1 MAVFTEISKAQ
12 LGELLSHYDIGQ
24 AQSLKGIASGIE
36 NSNFYL
42 DTDKGKYVLTIFE
55 RLNKDQLPY
64 YLELTSHLGKKCL
77 AVSYPIPRKDGG
89 LLSEINGK
97 PCSIAPCLSGTYVE
111 KPSAKACREMGE
123 MLAKMHNA
131 VEDFPLSQENTKG
144 SAFWLSSMPLLKPY
158 IPERLYQMLEKEV
171 NHQLELQRS
180 PEYQA
185 LPSGAVHADLF
196 RNNALISV
204 DGNVESLAG
213 VIDFYFA
220 CNAPFL
226 YDLAVTLND
235 WTIDLETGE
244 FEPDRAQAMLEG
256 YNSVRPLTEED
267 HKLWQDISR
276 LRPFDF
282 GFHDF
287 TITICRDLRRFS
299 PRMIRRI
306 SNVFL
311 NFAANPRLKIYLGSK
326 PYLLWK
332 IITFL
337 LKREWTGCEAH
348 VLLSNVRPQLFSA
361 FSAVTYWL
369 YSSPTCRLNFL
380 ACPGSARS

>member
-1 MAVFTEISKAQ
+1 MLFRS
-12 LGELLSHYDIGQ
+12 
-24 AQSLKGIASGIE
+24 
-36 NSNFYL
+36 
-42 DTDKGKYVLTIFE
+42 
-55 RLNKDQLPY
+55 
-64 YLELTSHLGKKCL
+64 
-77 AVSYPIPRKDGG
+77 PRKDGR

-131 VEDFPLSQENTKG
+131 VEDFPFSQENTKG

-158 IPERLYQMLEKEV
+158 IPERLYQMLEEEV
-171 NHQLELQRS
+171 TRQLELQKS

-185 LPSGAVHADLF
+185 LPAGAVHADLF
-196 RNNALISV
+196 RNNALINQNG
-204 DGNVESLAG
+204 DDESLAG

-267 HKLWQDISR
+267 HKLWQDILSAAALRFWVSR
-276 LRPFDF
+276 LYDYYMPRPASLLTP
-282 GFHDF
+282 HDPAHF
-287 TITICRDLRRFS
+287 ERILKLRR
-299 PRMIRRI
+299 
-306 SNVFL
+306 
-311 NFAANPRLKIYLGSK
+311 
-326 PYLLWK
+326 
-332 IITFL
+332 
-337 LKREWTGCEAH
+337 E
-348 VLLSNVRPQLFSA
+348 SA
-361 FSAVTYWL
+361 PEDLPWI
-369 YSSPTCRLNFL
+369 
-380 ACPGSARS
+380 

>member
-1 MAVFTEISKAQ
+1 
-12 LGELLSHYDIGQ
+12 
-24 AQSLKGIASGIE
+24 
-36 NSNFYL
+36 
-42 DTDKGKYVLTIFE
+42 
-55 RLNKDQLPY
+55 
-64 YLELTSHLGKKCL
+64 
-77 AVSYPIPRKDGG
+77 
-89 LLSEINGK
+89 
-97 PCSIAPCLSGTYVE
+97 
-111 KPSAKACREMGE
+111 

-267 HKLWQDISR
+267 HKLWQDILSAAALRFWVSR
-276 LRPFDF
+276 LYDYYMPRPASLLTP
-282 GFHDF
+282 HDPAHF
-287 TITICRDLRRFS
+287 ERILKLRR
-299 PRMIRRI
+299 
-306 SNVFL
+306 
-311 NFAANPRLKIYLGSK
+311 
-326 PYLLWK
+326 
-332 IITFL
+332 
-337 LKREWTGCEAH
+337 E
-348 VLLSNVRPQLFSA
+348 SA
-361 FSAVTYWL
+361 PEDLPWI
-369 YSSPTCRLNFL
+369 
-380 ACPGSARS
+380 

>member
-1 MAVFTEISKAQ
+1 MAVFTEIFNAQ
-12 LGELLSHYDIGQ
+12 LDELLSHYDIGQ
-24 AQSLKGIASGIE
+24 ARSLKGIASGIE

-64 YLELTSHLGKKCL
+64 YLELTSHLGKKGL
-77 AVSYPIPRKDGG
+77 AVSYPIPRKDGR

-131 VEDFPLSQENTKG
+131 VEDFPFSQENTKRS
-144 SAFWLSSMPLLKPY
+144 SAASDVYK
-158 IPERLYQMLEKEV
+158 RQ
-171 NHQLELQRS
+171 
-180 PEYQA
+180 
-185 LPSGAVHADLF
+185 DLF
-196 RNNALISV
+196 RNNALINQNG
-204 DGNVESLAG
+204 DDESLAG

-267 HKLWQDISR
+267 HKLWQDILSAAALRFWVSR
-276 LRPFDF
+276 LYDYYMPRPASLLTP
-282 GFHDF
+282 HDPAHF
-287 TITICRDLRRFS
+287 ERILKLRR
-299 PRMIRRI
+299 
-306 SNVFL
+306 
-311 NFAANPRLKIYLGSK
+311 
-326 PYLLWK
+326 
-332 IITFL
+332 
-337 LKREWTGCEAH
+337 E
-348 VLLSNVRPQLFSA
+348 SA
-361 FSAVTYWL
+361 PEDLPWI
-369 YSSPTCRLNFL
+369 
-380 ACPGSARS
+380 

>member
-1 MAVFTEISKAQ
+1 MAVFTEVSNTQ
-12 LGELLSHYDIGQ
+12 LDELLSHYDIGQ
-24 AQSLKGIASGIE
+24 ARSLKGIASGIE

-158 IPERLYQMLEKEV
+158 IPDRLYQMLEEEV
-171 NHQLELQRS
+171 TRQLELQKS

-185 LPSGAVHADLF
+185 LPAGAVHADLF
-196 RNNALISV
+196 RNNALINKNG
-204 DGNVESLAG
+204 DDESLAG

-244 FEPDRAQAMLEG
+244 FEPERAQAMLEG

-267 HKLWQDISR
+267 HKLSLI
-276 LRPFDF
+276 
-282 GFHDF
+282 H
-287 TITICRDLRRFS
+287 I
-299 PRMIRRI
+299 
-306 SNVFL
+306 
-311 NFAANPRLKIYLGSK
+311 
-326 PYLLWK
+326 
-332 IITFL
+332 
-337 LKREWTGCEAH
+337 
-348 VLLSNVRPQLFSA
+348 
-361 FSAVTYWL
+361 
-369 YSSPTCRLNFL
+369 
-380 ACPGSARS
+380 